1 MNKHDKVLL
10 YNRGKR
16 EIGSITKLWMRKDI
30 QYYNVLTERGVI
42 LQSVTTNPEQSCFIE
57 KNLSKKD
64 FETNQ
69 LSEFTLEGQQEEI
82 IQKAEIDTTIK
93 DETILKESLRWE

>member
-1 MNKHDKVLL
+1 MNKNDKVLL
-10 YNRGKR
+10 HNRGKR
-16 EIGSITKLWMRKDI
+16 EIGSITRAWMRKDI

-64 FETNQ
+64 FEANQ
-69 LSEFTLEGQQEEI
+69 LSEFTLEGQEDRI
-82 IQKAEIDTTIK
+82 IEQAEIDTTIK
-93 DETILKESLRWE
+93 DESILKESLRWE